1 MPCLPCLQ
9 PCTPTLS
16 TGPCP
21 PTVAGPYAAWMP
33 RKSLQGRTCGV
44 SCDGGR
50 ARAPQP
56 IHRSAALPSGVSR
69 DGGSARAPQP
79 IHRSAA
85 LPCGVSRDGG
95 QARAP
100 QPIHRS
106 AALPCGVSR
115 DGGQARASQPIHRS
129 AALPCGVS
137 RDAGRARAS
146 QPSRQSS
153 ALHPTHTRSIT
164 YQNGCELQRRR
175 RPPGGGNSSFVSR
188 SQTLASSLITL
199 EKSSAPLP
207 AWLFIAYRL
216 RASSPSGI
224 DTPACTADSV
234 TSPRSLS
241 IRSLPKPPL

>member
-1 MPCLPCLQ
+1 MHYLPCLPCLPCLQ

-21 PTVAGPYAAWMP
+21 LTVAGPYAAWMP
-33 RKSLQGRTCGV
+33 RKSLHGRTCGVSRDGGRARALQQTHRSSALPCGVSRDAGQARAPQTGHRLAALPCGVSRDAGQARAPQTSHRSAALPCGV

-50 ARAPQP
+50 ARASQTSR
-56 IHRSAALPSGVSR
+56 RSA
-69 DGGSARAPQP
+69 
-79 IHRSAA
+79 
-85 LPCGVSRDGG
+85 
-95 QARAP
+95 
-100 QPIHRS
+100 
-106 AALPCGVSR
+106 
-115 DGGQARASQPIHRS
+115 
-129 AALPCGVS
+129 
-137 RDAGRARAS
+137 
-146 QPSRQSS
+146 

-164 YQNGCELQRRR
+164 YQNRCELHQDGYELQRRR
-175 RPPGGGNSSFVSR
+175 RPPGGGRSSSISH
-188 SQTLASSLITL
+188 SQTLATNLITL

-224 DTPACTADSV
+224 DTPACTADSA